1 MAFNPQQIFPIDQNE
16 SAAVGVGIPFN
27 GSAVFKSN
35 FQTQDAIKNN
45 LINFFLTNPG
55 DRFLNPTFGGGL
67 RDFLFTQ
74 ITNGNIN
81 FLEQDITSKISK
93 FFPNIQVEELKVL
106 REDDENKIKIEL
118 NYKVLRTNI
127 TDEIEIEFN

>member
-1 MAFNPQQIFPIDQNE
+1 MAFNPQQIFPIDQDA
-16 SAAVGVGIPFN
+16 SAAVGVDIPFN

-35 FQTQDAIKNN
+35 YQTQDAIKNN

-55 DRFLNPTFGGGL
+55 DRFLNPLFGGGL
-67 RDFLFTQ
+67 RDFIFTQ
-74 ITNGNIN
+74 ITNDNLS
-81 FLEQDITSKISK
+81 FLEQDLTTKINMY
-93 FFPNIQVEELKVL
+93 FPNIQIEKLEVL
-106 REDDENKIKIEL
+106 RNDDTNQIKVNI